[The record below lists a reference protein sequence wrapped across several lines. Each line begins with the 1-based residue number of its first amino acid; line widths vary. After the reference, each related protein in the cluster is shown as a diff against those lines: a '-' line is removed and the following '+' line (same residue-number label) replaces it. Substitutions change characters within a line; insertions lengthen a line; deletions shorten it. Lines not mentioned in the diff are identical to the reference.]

1 MPDIQLIVKAIK
13 DTLNPEKI
21 ILFGSYSRGE
31 QTKDSDIDLAVIK
44 RSPYKL
50 GQRAKVSRYLINT
63 GYDWKISPDIHI
75 FSEKEFNQRLENN
88 SLFIREIMK
97 GKTIYAVR

>member
-31 QTKDSDIDLAVIK
+31 QTKGSDIDLAVIK
-44 RSPYKL
+44 RYPYKL
-50 GQRAKVSRYLINT
+50 GQRAKVSRYLLNT
-63 GYDWKISPDIHI
+63 
-75 FSEKEFNQRLENN
+75 
-88 SLFIREIMK
+88 
-97 GKTIYAVR
+97 

>member
-13 DTLNPEKI
+13 ETLNPEKI

-44 RSPYKL
+44 KSPYKL
-50 GQRAKVSRYLINT
+50 GQRAKVSRYLINV
-63 GYDWKISPDIHI
+63 GYDWTISPDIHI
-75 FSEKEFNQRLENN
+75 FSEREFNQRLKNN

-97 GKTIYAVR
+97 GKTIYAV